1 MSRPD
6 RLDRLIRQV
15 PDFPVPGVLFRDIT
29 PLLADAGALAESVDA
44 MCQPWLDAGVQ
55 IVASMEARGF
65 LFGTAVATRLK
76 AGFVPVRKAGKL
88 PWSTLSTPYRLE
100 YGEDVLEMHQDAFTP
115 GARVLLVDDVIA
127 TGGTAAAVVDL
138 IEQLGGVLVGA
149 QFLIEIAGL
158 GGRAHLAGHDLRAVI
173 TYT

>member
-1 MSRPD
+1 MSRPEGLE
-6 RLDRLIRQV
+6 RLVRQV

-44 MCQPWLDAGVQ
+44 MCQPWLDARVE

-88 PWSTLSTPYRLE
+88 PWSTFGTPYRLE

-127 TGGTAAAVVDL
+127 TGGTAAAVVAL
-138 IEQLGGVLVGA
+138 IEQLGGVVVGA

-158 GGRAHLAGHDLRAVI
+158 GGRAHLAGYDLRAVI